1 MAPVPGGILFITFHS
16 SRRDDDTRL
25 AEEIAREVSGV
36 SRRYPCGLPF
46 ATGPST
52 IVIEAGEEPV
62 DDDVVRKLADE
73 VRELMHRLSDGYGIR
88 DIRVATE

>member
-1 MAPVPGGILFITFHS
+1 MAPVPGGILFVTFSS

-52 IVIEAGEEPV
+52 IVIEAGKEPV
-62 DDDVVRKLADE
+62 DADVVRKLAEE
-73 VRELMHRLSDGYGIR
+73 VRELMQRLSDEYGLT
-88 DIRVATE
+88 DFRVTAE

>member
-1 MAPVPGGILFITFHS
+1 MAPVPGGILFIAFS
-16 SRRDDDTRL
+16 STKGDDRTL
-25 AEEIAREVSGV
+25 ADRIAREVSGV

-52 IVIEAGEEPV
+52 IVIEAGDEPI

-73 VRELMHRLSDGYGIR
+73 LRTLMQRLSDEYGIKEF
-88 DIRVATE
+88 RVTTE